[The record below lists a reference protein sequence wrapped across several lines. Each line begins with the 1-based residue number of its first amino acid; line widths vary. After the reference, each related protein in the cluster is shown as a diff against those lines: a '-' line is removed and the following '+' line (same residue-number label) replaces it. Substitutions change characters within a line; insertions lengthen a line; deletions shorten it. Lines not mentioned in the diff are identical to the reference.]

1 MLLRIDAHRGARVA
15 GRIRQKN
22 EQRIISAAE
31 EEFARHGYKGAT
43 MNAIASRAGLPKAN
57 LHYYFNGKLALYAAV
72 LSGILELWDGTLNEL
87 RVEDD
92 PAIALPAYIA
102 TKMRFSRDFP
112 LASRIFAIEILNG
125 APNLTDYFNDDYRH
139 WFRSRTE
146 VFRSWAELG
155 KIAAIEPAHLIFLL
169 WSSTQHYA
177 DFAVQI
183 TAAMGRERLTDADL
197 LAATATLTQVILRGC
212 GIEIP
217 SATAPAP
224 VPQNAT
230 YAAQLRR
237 V

>member
-1 MLLRIDAHRGARVA
+1 MLLQIDAHRGGKIA

-22 EQRIISAAE
+22 EQLIISAAE

-43 MNAIASRAGLPKAN
+43 MNGIASRAGLPKAN

-92 PAIALPAYIA
+92 PAVALPAYIA
-102 TKMRFSRDFP
+102 AKMRFSRDFP

-125 APNLTDYFNDDYRH
+125 APNLTDYFNDDYRQ
-139 WFRSRTE
+139 WFRARTD
-146 VFRSWAELG
+146 VFGRWAELG
-155 KIAAIEPAHLIFLL
+155 KIAPIDPAHLIFLL

-183 TAAMGRERLTDADL
+183 SAALGREQLTDADL
-197 LAATATLTQVILRGC
+197 QAATATLTQIILRGC
-212 GIEIP
+212 GIEVP
-217 SATAPAP
+217 LATST
-224 VPQNAT
+224 PQNAT
-230 YAAQLRR
+230 CAAQLHRN
-237 V
+237 